1 MRKAKAKK
9 DSVTKPPIPA
19 QPRTAASD
27 KLTKANVQRV
37 FAALH
42 THPIDNSVEGKALSF
57 KLALPGLN
65 NVQEIRAFI
74 GHVAQ
79 GIALG
84 IFTGR
89 EGSQLLYA
97 AQVALGAL
105 RGETKT
111 PAPVS
116 PASPKSGEL
125 FAPERKKR

>member
-1 MRKAKAKK
+1 
-9 DSVTKPPIPA
+9 
-19 QPRTAASD
+19 
-27 KLTKANVQRV
+27 VQRV

-57 KLALPGLN
+57 KLALPGLGSMT
-65 NVQEIRAFI
+65 EIRAFI

-84 IFTGR
+84 IFIGR

-111 PAPVS
+111 PAPS
-116 PASPKSGEL
+116 KAPSTSGEL
-125 FAPERKKR
+125 FTPEKERTLKPK